1 MQTTIIR
8 ISFEAIKGGKIPSK
22 ESCIHQRKVS
32 KAEWKACFALVALA
46 TGVVALATA
55 PLSCAFAF
63 CSVMHMKISNK
74 DSDTTI
80 VTDIKPARINL
91 CTFLGISPYTYLYWP
106 S

>member
-1 MQTTIIR
+1 
-8 ISFEAIKGGKIPSK
+8 
-22 ESCIHQRKVS
+22 VS

-63 CSVMHMKISNK
+63 CSGLPVKISNK

-80 VTDIKPARINL
+80 VTDVNPAKIDF
-91 CTFLGISPYTYLYWP
+91 CTFLGISTYTYLYWP